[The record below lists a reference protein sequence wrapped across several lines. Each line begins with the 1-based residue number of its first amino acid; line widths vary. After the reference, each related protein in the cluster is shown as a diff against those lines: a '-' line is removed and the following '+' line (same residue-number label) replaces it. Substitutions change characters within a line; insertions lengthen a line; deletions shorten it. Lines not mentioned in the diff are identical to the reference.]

1 MLAQYFSFVFRSPGL
16 RPLKY
21 GKSKK
26 SQILL
31 CMSVYG
37 GYFKFLSFSLIRSS
51 YLSLSFYLH
60 PTLPEGKQMSKNEA
74 GKER

>member
-1 MLAQYFSFVFRSPGL
+1 MLAQYFSFVFRSPGP

-31 CMSVYG
+31 CLFAG